1 MPRAQDSRVTLPEA
15 FQELAPLV
23 QAWSHTSEYAR
34 REKRA
39 TASIEEL
46 RAYYDLVGPKM
57 REIAAHLNPYPMG
70 ALPAPQQ
77 ALLQLALIFMEVA
90 LAVEFYGQPEVPGG
104 FPRSRW
110 VITPR

>member
-1 MPRAQDSRVTLPEA
+1 MQRPQDGRVTLPDA

-23 QAWSHTSEYAR
+23 KDWSHTTEYAR

-39 TASIEEL
+39 TASIDEL
-46 RAYYDLVGPKM
+46 RAYYDLVGPKI
-57 REIAAHLNPYPMG
+57 RDIAAHLNPYPMG
-70 ALPAPQQ
+70 ALPPPQQ

-104 FPRSRW
+104 FPRNRW